1 MDWAWLDIGIS
12 AERERARRDLYG
24 NSIAFAVRSV
34 DHSLFTHLIPYGELG
49 VQVNGFPHMNRN
61 NCSDLRFFMRLT
73 THHRRAILDRY
84 FGCSNLLDR

>member
-12 AERERARRDLYG
+12 AEKERAGRDLYG

-49 VQVNGFPHMNRN
+49 VQDNGFPHMNRD
-61 NCSDLRFFMRLT
+61 NCSDLRFLC
-73 THHRRAILDRY
+73 D
-84 FGCSNLLDR
+84 